1 MYDIKEIIQE
11 LIEKKDMKED
21 EIPSIY
27 LYMDQLLS
35 LFDENF
41 PYNYGEQKLTKTMI
55 NNYAKGGIIQP
66 AYKKKY
72 NKEHILM
79 ILVTCMLKREISLS
93 EIKELV
99 DESVE
104 KVDNLDEKSIK
115 KSKKSDKLANKNR
128 EGKNKKLEKNIKENK
143 FSNYIEET
151 SEKSDNVKL
160 EIDEI
165 YSKFISKKEVL
176 EKIVVNNLDLVI
188 ENLEEDNIV
197 SNNNKLL
204 DVMILCYCSNILSE
218 AARAIIR
225 SKEDK

>member
-11 LIEKKDMKED
+11 LIDRKDMREY
-21 EIPSIY
+21 EIPDIY

-35 LFDENF
+35 LFDEKF

-104 KVDNLDEKSIK
+104 NVDSFEKKSIK
-115 KSKKSDKLANKNR
+115 KSKKPTY
-128 EGKNKKLEKNIKENK
+128 KNKEAKNKILEVDIEKNSSE
-143 FSNYIEET
+143 YDEET
-151 SEKSDNVKL
+151 YEKDDNTKL
-160 EIDEI
+160 EIEEI
-165 YSKFISKKEVL
+165 YSRFISKKEVL
-176 EKIVVNNLDLVI
+176 EKIIEDNLDLVI
-188 ENLEEDNIV
+188 KNLKEDNIV
-197 SNNNKLL
+197 SNSNKLL
-204 DVMILCYCSNILSE
+204 DVMILCHCSNILSE

-225 SKEDK
+225 SKK